1 MSESFPIPI
10 EELKFSK
17 GDKKMD
23 AKSKANFINAVASGD
38 IIPCRECGTRNKSD
52 SKFCISCGRELSPAA
67 AQSSTAAFAAVTEE
81 TKPSDTAVA
90 SVAQNNTSPTSAF
103 APVTPQETPAFAVES
118 RQTNAPVS
126 TVQYV
131 EPSKAFAL
139 GLPEWSIEPPLVPVR
154 RH

>member
-1 MSESFPIPI
+1 
-10 EELKFSK
+10 
-17 GDKKMD
+17 MD

-103 APVTPQETPAFAVES
+103 APV
-118 RQTNAPVS
+118 S